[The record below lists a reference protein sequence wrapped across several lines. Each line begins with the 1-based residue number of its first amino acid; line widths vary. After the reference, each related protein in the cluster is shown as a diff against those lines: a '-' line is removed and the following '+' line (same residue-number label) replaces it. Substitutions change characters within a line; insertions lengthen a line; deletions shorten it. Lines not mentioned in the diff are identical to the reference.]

1 MNLHNH
7 AALGNTKLLRY
18 VVLTD
23 KNEYIVN
30 GTDNIEAGY
39 RAINLA
45 GLLDEE
51 LKDVIKRG
59 IMKRKSK
66 HYYPN
71 NIRAVA
77 ESPPEY
83 FPAMPFDVFY
93 AHYVRNWLLPSS
105 HECVIRATSL

>member
-7 AALGNTKLLRY
+7 RRLSDYPLKRY
-18 VVLTD
+18 VVLTN

-51 LKDVIKRG
+51 LKDVI
-59 IMKRKSK
+59 
-66 HYYPN
+66 PCEDEDT
-71 NIRAVA
+71 RA
-77 ESPPEY
+77 EFTWSQ
-83 FPAMPFDVFY
+83 
-93 AHYVRNWLLPSS
+93 
-105 HECVIRATSL
+105 HEEEA